1 MNYRLA
7 LTVIVMLFITGC
19 ASPVRFVG
27 MSVGD
32 HVVRKDVYKHV
43 AFFFRAQYGC
53 SKIDTIYTKP
63 THIAQTESGVFIQAR
78 ELWAVRGC
86 NKEAVYDIRLKS
98 DANRETDFTVST
110 FNKASNS
117 Q

>member
-32 HVVRKDVYKHV
+32 HVVRKDVYKQV
-43 AFFFRAQYGC
+43 AFFF
-53 SKIDTIYTKP
+53 S
-63 THIAQTESGVFIQAR
+63 SS
-78 ELWAVRGC
+78 
-86 NKEAVYDIRLKS
+86 IRLFKDRYYIHKTYPYS
-98 DANRETDFTVST
+98 PNRIGSFHS
-110 FNKASNS
+110 S
-117 Q
+117 